1 VAKLKNLPPGRFWLA
16 LAPALVVP
24 LLGALV
30 YFLWLPG
37 GLPAQLFYGGTKLFT
52 LLWPLLALRLLLRQ
66 PWPRLGNGR
75 RRRALPLGLLSGLLM
90 GAAFVLALQTPLA
103 QVAAAGAPA
112 IEAKLAALGI
122 AGHYWSFALL
132 LSFVHSGLEEYYWRW
147 FVFGRLA
154 QRLPVLAAHLLAALA
169 FAAHHVVVVGVL
181 FGWIWGLL
189 GGLAVMA
196 GGLIWSG
203 LYQRQGTLAG
213 AWLSH
218 AVVDLVLMG
227 IGYWLIS

>member
-1 VAKLKNLPPGRFWLA
+1 MATLNNLSPRRFWLA
-16 LAPALVVP
+16 LGPALVVP

-37 GLPAQLFYGGTKLFT
+37 GLLSQLFYGGTKLFT
-52 LLWPLLALRLLLRQ
+52 LIWPLLALRLLLRQ
-66 PWPRLGNGR
+66 PWPQPVTSRHW
-75 RRRALPLGLLSGLLM
+75 RALPLGLLSGLLI
-90 GAAFVLALQTPLA
+90 GAAFLLALQTPLA
-103 QVAAAGAPA
+103 QVAVAGAPA
-112 IEAKLAALGI
+112 IEAKLLDLGI
-122 AGHYWSFALL
+122 AGHYWSFALA
-132 LSFVHSGLEEYYWRW
+132 LSLVHSGLEEYYWRW

-154 QRLPVLAAHLLAALA
+154 QRLPVVAAHLLAALA

-181 FGWIWGLL
+181 FGWPWGLL
-189 GGLAVMA
+189 GGLAVTV

-218 AVVDLVLMG
+218 AVVDLVLMA
-227 IGYWLIS
+227 IGYRLIA